1 FDPPKKGTADADVDG
16 DGERAEEDPS
26 GGINLDELLA
36 ELNDME
42 RTEDEHDD
50 GDHIFDEVTCML
62 EAERE
67 AFLEQTK
74 EIRSALVK
82 VRNVANKTINSST
95 LLLPAWK
102 KVVSECNL
110 PAKNLPR
117 DVRTRWNSTY
127 DMIRIALK
135 YRCAYREFTN
145 DES

>member
-1 FDPPKKGTADADVDG
+1 
-16 DGERAEEDPS
+16 
-26 GGINLDELLA
+26 
-36 ELNDME
+36 
-42 RTEDEHDD
+42 EDEHENGDD
-50 GDHIFDEVTCML
+50 IFDKVACML

-82 VRNVANKTINSST
+82 VRNVANKTINSSA

-110 PAKNLPR
+110 PAKNLPH

-135 YRCAYREFTN
+135 YRRAYREFTN
-145 DES
+145 DESNGL